1 MVLASFDASAC
12 RCSPGRACQRATSR
26 TMMPKRRKCAC
37 KSYNDPS
44 CLFRDAHQKN
54 WSWRSRLFSLSLRM
68 NHCGIIPNYLYTWR
82 RFFEFLRQPRTYS
95 TSWCLGRLAE
105 LHSASLKVLQQQ
117 CVVKG
122 DVVCDILEEAWTE
135 NGEGNPE
142 RDSVIWLLRTG
153 QHYDLLLPR
162 RLQKRK

>member
-1 MVLASFDASAC
+1 MPACYIQDNDAQAEEMRLQVVQRSQLFVQGCSPETLAMAQEAVLAELEDEPLWDHSIEF
-12 RCSPGRACQRATSR
+12 T
-26 TMMPKRRKCAC
+26 
-37 KSYNDPS
+37 
-44 CLFRDAHQKN
+44 
-54 WSWRSRLFSLSLRM
+54 WS
-68 NHCGIIPNYLYTWR
+68 
-82 RFFEFLRQPRTYS
+82 RFFEFLRQPRSYS
-95 TSWCLGRLAE
+95 TSWCLGRPAE
-105 LHSASLKVLQQQ
+105 LHSASLKVLQHQ

-135 NGEGNPE
+135 NGEGNPV